1 MSRTTYG
8 TQTTKSALGLA
19 RGALAAGRKALPHYS
34 HVNSPKF
41 FTQHQLFAL
50 LVLKQFF
57 KTDYRGLMV
66 RVRGQT
72 LTYARMAL
80 EACAIAIH
88 AGGYLMGISP
98 FRGRSNIIIGAM
110 HGVTRHAGET
120 MLIVPRLCEAWRVDE
135 AVVLA
140 T

>member
-19 RGALAAGRKALPHYS
+19 REALAAGRKALPHYS

-66 RVRGQT
+66 RVREWQELQDVLELNHTPHWTT
-72 LTYARMAL
+72 LQKA
-80 EACAIAIH
+80 H
-88 AGGYLMGISP
+88 
-98 FRGRSNIIIGAM
+98 
-110 HGVTRHAGET
+110 TRLLKNTPTSTG
-120 MLIVPRLCEAWRVDE
+120 
-135 AVVLA
+135 
-140 T
+140 

>member
-19 RGALAAGRKALPHYS
+19 REALAAGRKALPQYS

-41 FTQHQLFAL
+41 FTQDQLFAL

-66 RVRGQT
+66 RVREWQELKDVLGLNHTPHWTT
-72 LTYARMAL
+72 LQKAHARLSKNMPTS
-80 EACAIAIH
+80 
-88 AGGYLMGISP
+88 IS
-98 FRGRSNIIIGAM
+98 
-110 HGVTRHAGET
+110 
-120 MLIVPRLCEAWRVDE
+120 
-135 AVVLA
+135 
-140 T
+140 